1 MAKIAEADVVVTGVA
16 EMVARLKELDPKQ
29 VTALRKQ
36 LRESAQ
42 KTASKIKAEIGTTP
56 PISGMGGSNHR
67 TDWGGAV
74 TSVNISFTGNKRRDV
89 TPLLKIKVDVPN
101 SAVGYL
107 IAEHAGKRGGAGET
121 PQGSNLIAVLTDR
134 LGTIK
139 GRGKGA
145 QRQLAWRHFW
155 AERRQLNKAAAD
167 IIAHFE
173 KVSTG
178 EINA

>member
-1 MAKIAEADVVVTGVA
+1 MAKIAQGDVVVTGVA

-29 VTALRKQ
+29 VTLLRKR
-36 LRESAQ
+36 LRDSANT
-42 KTASKIKAEIGTTP
+42 TASKIKAQIGTTP
-56 PISGMGGSNHR
+56 PISGMGGSDHR

-74 TSVNISFTGNKRRDV
+74 TSVQISFAGNKRRNI
-89 TPLLKIKVDVPN
+89 TPLLKIKVDTPRN
-101 SAVGYL
+101 AVGYL

-155 AERRQLNKAAAD
+155 AERRQLNRDAAE

>member
-1 MAKIAEADVVVTGVA
+1 MAKIAQSEIVVTGVA

-29 VTALRKQ
+29 VTLLRKQ
-36 LRESAQ
+36 LRESAE
-42 KTASKIKAEIGTTP
+42 KTASKIKSEIGTTP
-56 PISGMGGSNHR
+56 PISGMGGNDHR
-67 TDWGGAV
+67 THWGGAV
-74 TSVNISFTGNKRRDV
+74 TSVKISFTGNRRRDI
-89 TPLLKIKVDVPN
+89 TPLLKIKVDAPRN
-101 SAVGYL
+101 GVGYL
-107 IAEHAGKRGGAGET
+107 IAEHAGKRGGAGEG

-145 QRQLAWRHFW
+145 QRQLAWRHFL
-155 AERRQLNKAAAD
+155 AERRQLNRAAAD